1 MTDIRTLAAA
11 AVIGLAGLAGL
22 GATGARAQTVTVND
36 TLVFPES
43 ITSTKAGDI
52 IFGSMGNGGVYRAKA
67 GENTATLWIP
77 SAVSGITFMAGVYA
91 DEPSNTLY
99 ACSGAVGAPPEKAAQ
114 MSAVR
119 TFDLKTGAAKASYP
133 MPYAAKSFCNDFAV
147 DKAGN
152 AYVTDTIGGAIHRL
166 KKGASA
172 LDVWIKDDKLAGAD
186 GIAVGGDGN
195 LYVNSVTAGR
205 LFRVAVH
212 KDGSAGAIAELTPS
226 MKLDKPDG
234 MRALGGMK
242 FLQAEGGAG
251 RIALVTVSGDTATI
265 TPIKENTPG
274 LTAMTV
280 TRGKVWA
287 LNAKLAYRNPPLK
300 GQDPGPFE
308 AVAVDLPK

>member
-1 MTDIRTLAAA
+1 MAKITTQAAL
-11 AVIGLAGLAGL
+11 AVIGAIAM
-22 GATGARAQTVTVND
+22 GASAAHAQTVTVND

-147 DKAGN
+147 DKAGV
-152 AYVTDTIGGAIHRL
+152 AYVTDTIGGAVHRL

-172 LDVWIKDDKLAGAD
+172 LDVWLKDDKLAGID
-186 GIAVGGDGN
+186 GIAVGGDGS
-195 LYVNSVTAGR
+195 LYVNSVTAGKM
-205 LFRVAVH
+205 FRIAVN
-212 KDGSAGAIAELTPS
+212 KDGSAGAITELTPS

-251 RIALVTVSGDTATI
+251 RIAVVTVAGDTATV
-265 TPIKENTPG
+265 TPIKEGVPG

-300 GQDPGPFE
+300 GQDPGPFTAE
-308 AVAVDLPK
+308 AVDLPK

>member
-1 MTDIRTLAAA
+1 MTSSKLWASAA
-11 AVIGLAGLAGL
+11 LAGLIAL
-22 GATGARAQTVTVND
+22 GATGARAQTITVAD

-43 ITSTKAGDI
+43 VTSDKAGNV

-77 SAVSGITFMAGVYA
+77 SSVSGITFMAGVYA
-91 DEPSNTLY
+91 DDASNTLY
-99 ACSGAVGAPPEKAAQ
+99 ACSGAAGAPPEKAAQ
-114 MSAVR
+114 QSAVR

-152 AYVTDTIGGAIHRL
+152 AYVTDTIGGAVHKL
-166 KKGASA
+166 KKGGSA
-172 LDVWIKDDKLAGAD
+172 LEVWLKDDKLAGID
-186 GIAVGGDGN
+186 GIGIGGDGN
-195 LYVNSVTAGR
+195 LIVNSVTAGKM
-205 LFRVAVH
+205 FRVVVN
-212 KDGSAGAIAELTPS
+212 KDGSAGALTELAPS

-234 MRALGGMK
+234 MRAIGGNR

-251 RIALVTVSGDTATI
+251 RIAEVTVSGDTATI
-265 TPIKENTPG
+265 KPIKEGVPG

-280 TRGKVWA
+280 ARGKVWA

-300 GQDPGPFE
+300 GQDPGPFTAE
-308 AVAVDLPK
+308 AVDLPK

>member
-1 MTDIRTLAAA
+1 MTSSKLWASAAL
-11 AVIGLAGLAGL
+11 VGLIAL
-22 GATGARAQTVTVND
+22 GATGARAQTITVKD

-43 ITSTKAGDI
+43 VTSDKAGNV

-67 GENTATLWIP
+67 GEDTATLWIP
-77 SAVSGITFMAGVYA
+77 SSVSGITFMAGVYA
-91 DEPSNTLY
+91 DDASNTLY
-99 ACSGAVGAPPEKAAQ
+99 ACSGAVGAPPEKAAE

-152 AYVTDTIGGAIHRL
+152 AYVTDTIGGAVHKL
-166 KKGASA
+166 KKGGSA
-172 LDVWIKDDKLAGAD
+172 LEVWLKDDKLAGID
-186 GIAVGGDGN
+186 GIGIGGDGN
-195 LYVNSVTAGR
+195 LIVNSVTAGKM
-205 LFRVAVH
+205 FRIAVN
-212 KDGSAGAIAELTPS
+212 KDGSAGALTELAPS

-234 MRALGGMK
+234 MRAIGGNR

-251 RIALVTVSGDTATI
+251 RIAEVTVSGDAATI
-265 TPIKENTPG
+265 KPIKEGVPG

-280 TRGKVWA
+280 ARGKVWA

-300 GQDPGPFE
+300 GQDPGPFTAE
-308 AVAVDLPK
+308 AVDLPK

>member
-1 MTDIRTLAAA
+1 MTNIKLLAAA
-11 AVIGLAGLAGL
+11 AVIGLSGL
-22 GATGARAQTVTVND
+22 GATGARAQAITVND

-43 ITSTKAGDI
+43 ITSDKAGDV

-67 GENTATLWIP
+67 GENTAALWIP
-77 SAVSGITFMAGVYA
+77 SATSGITFMAGVYA
-91 DEPSNTLY
+91 DDASNTLY
-99 ACSGAVGAPPEKAAQ
+99 ACSGAAGAPPEKAAQ

-152 AYVTDTIGGAIHRL
+152 AYVTDTIGGAVHRL
-166 KKGASA
+166 KKGATA
-172 LDVWIKDDKLAGAD
+172 LDVWVKDDKLAGID
-186 GIAVGGDGN
+186 GIAVGGDGA
-195 LYVNSVTAGR
+195 LYVNSVTAGKM
-205 LFRVAVH
+205 FRVAVN
-212 KDGSAGAIAELTPS
+212 KDGSAGAITELTPS
-226 MKLDKPDG
+226 VKLDRPDG
-234 MRALGGMK
+234 LRALGGMK

-251 RIALVTVSGDTATI
+251 RISLVTVSGDTATV
-265 TPIKENTPG
+265 TPIKEGTPG

-280 TRGKVWA
+280 ARGKVWA

>member
-1 MTDIRTLAAA
+1 MTDIKTLAAA
-11 AVIGLAGLAGL
+11 AVIGLTGL
-22 GATGARAQTVTVND
+22 GATAARAQSITVND

-43 ITSTKAGDI
+43 ITSDRAGNV

-67 GENTATLWIP
+67 GEITANLWIP
-77 SAVSGITFMAGVYA
+77 SATSGITFMAGVYA
-91 DEPSNTLY
+91 DDASNTLY

-147 DKAGN
+147 DRAGN
-152 AYVTDTIGGAIHRL
+152 AYVTDTIGGAVHRL

-172 LDVWIKDDKLAGAD
+172 LDVWLKEDKLAGID
-186 GIAVGGDGN
+186 GIALGGDGN
-195 LYVNSVTAGR
+195 LYVNSVTAGKM
-205 LFRVAVH
+205 FRVAVN
-212 KDGSAGAIAELTPS
+212 KDGSAGAITELTPS
-226 MKLDKPDG
+226 IKLDKPDG
-234 MRALGGMK
+234 LRALGGSR

-251 RIALVTVSGDTATI
+251 RIALVTVSGDTATV

-280 TRGKVWA
+280 ARGKVWA

-300 GQDPGPFE
+300 GQDPGPFTAE
-308 AVAVDLPK
+308 AVDLPK